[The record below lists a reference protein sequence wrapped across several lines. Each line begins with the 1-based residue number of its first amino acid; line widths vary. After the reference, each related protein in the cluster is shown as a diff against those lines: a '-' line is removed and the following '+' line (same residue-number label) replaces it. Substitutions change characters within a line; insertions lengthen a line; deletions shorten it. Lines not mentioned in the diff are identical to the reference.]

1 MMRAH
6 RLKTYIWVQTQ
17 QRLCDQI
24 GLPFYI
30 LQKGN
35 QDAGAV
41 IIKIIGLNGGCTVF
55 SQIIKPNGEPAW
67 QSWLTNGE
75 KALESKVDTYIQN
88 QIQIDPDV
96 WVIEINDQRGIYKLD
111 GVFI

>member
-17 QRLCDQI
+17 QRLCDQK
-24 GLPFYI
+24 GLPFYV
-30 LQKGN
+30 LRKGN

-41 IIKIIGLNGGCTVF
+41 IVKINGLKGLCKVF
-55 SQIIKPNGEPAW
+55 SQAIKPNGEPAW
-67 QSWLTNGE
+67 QSWSINGE
-75 KALESKVDTYIQN
+75 QALEAEADTYIEN
-88 QIQIDPDV
+88 QIKIDPDI
-96 WVIEINDQRGIYKLD
+96 WVIEINDQKDVYKLD